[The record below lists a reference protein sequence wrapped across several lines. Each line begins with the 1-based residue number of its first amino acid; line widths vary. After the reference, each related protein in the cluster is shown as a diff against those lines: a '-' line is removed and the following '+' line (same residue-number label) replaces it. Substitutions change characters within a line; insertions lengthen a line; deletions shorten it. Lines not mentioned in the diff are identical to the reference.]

1 MPPEAIPPRD
11 EGILGQGIAEITENT
26 VESEGSTQPNLMMLT
41 VEGEAQGL
49 PTERAEG
56 ITGKEKDEEVQNLAG
71 EIKGKKQGPWTKV
84 QGSYAAAVQ
93 KNVEMQKVEL
103 AIEEIDGLPTARI
116 PNSVFEDAHPLW
128 EDFLV
133 GRFLAKAPFIGGI
146 HALVNKIWT
155 LGDKSVQIDVF
166 VVDQKTVRFRIKD
179 ERTRLRVL
187 RRGRWNLCGVPVVLT
202 KWSPIAEAE
211 QDEIKTIPLW
221 VIIKNVPQ
229 RYFSWKVLSAI
240 TSPLGTPKKLHP
252 DTEAC
257 KSFDEAKVFVE
268 VDLTKTLPKH
278 FCFKSD
284 KGGDTIVEFVYP
296 WLPPR
301 CIECSK
307 WGHLKSDC
315 KSKKKEQG
323 VEEKK
328 TLVDNVVLLDEQ
340 STQTQEKCDK
350 NSNVLK
356 TESSRT
362 KEVMDQEETMNE
374 GDRGW
379 STPIKVVRSPVKS
392 TELRY
397 GEVSIM
403 SNSFS
408 CLSDKGEVEEAEN
421 LEAEENNQVE
431 QKEDEK
437 ELVTE
442 GSHPMQEEEGK
453 NKDTKEVGVTL
464 RQSIPRVSKDNHK
477 VVSTTGVQNTRNHN
491 PTALRTRQSKTNH

>member
-1 MPPEAIPPRD
+1 MPPEPIPPRD

-71 EIKGKKQGPWTKV
+71 EIKGKKQGPLTKV

-211 QDEIKTIPLW
+211 QDEIQTIPLC
-221 VIIKNVPQ
+221 VIVKNVPQ

-240 TSPLGTPKKLHP
+240 TSLLREEL
-252 DTEAC
+252 D
-257 KSFDEAKVFVE
+257 KSPI
-268 VDLTKTLPKH
+268 LP
-278 FCFKSD
+278 
-284 KGGDTIVEFVYP
+284 
-296 WLPPR
+296 
-301 CIECSK
+301 
-307 WGHLKSDC
+307 
-315 KSKKKEQG
+315 
-323 VEEKK
+323 
-328 TLVDNVVLLDEQ
+328 
-340 STQTQEKCDK
+340 STD
-350 NSNVLK
+350 
-356 TESSRT
+356 
-362 KEVMDQEETMNE
+362 
-374 GDRGW
+374 
-379 STPIKVVRSPVKS
+379 
-392 TELRY
+392 
-397 GEVSIM
+397 
-403 SNSFS
+403 
-408 CLSDKGEVEEAEN
+408 
-421 LEAEENNQVE
+421 
-431 QKEDEK
+431 
-437 ELVTE
+437 
-442 GSHPMQEEEGK
+442 
-453 NKDTKEVGVTL
+453 
-464 RQSIPRVSKDNHK
+464 
-477 VVSTTGVQNTRNHN
+477 
-491 PTALRTRQSKTNH
+491 

>member
-26 VESEGSTQPNLMMLT
+26 VESEGRTQPNLMMLT

-71 EIKGKKQGPWTKV
+71 EIKGKK
-84 QGSYAAAVQ
+84 
-93 KNVEMQKVEL
+93 
-103 AIEEIDGLPTARI
+103 
-116 PNSVFEDAHPLW
+116 
-128 EDFLV
+128 
-133 GRFLAKAPFIGGI
+133 
-146 HALVNKIWT
+146 
-155 LGDKSVQIDVF
+155 
-166 VVDQKTVRFRIKD
+166 
-179 ERTRLRVL
+179 
-187 RRGRWNLCGVPVVLT
+187 
-202 KWSPIAEAE
+202 
-211 QDEIKTIPLW
+211 
-221 VIIKNVPQ
+221 
-229 RYFSWKVLSAI
+229 
-240 TSPLGTPKKLHP
+240 
-252 DTEAC
+252 
-257 KSFDEAKVFVE
+257 
-268 VDLTKTLPKH
+268 
-278 FCFKSD
+278 
-284 KGGDTIVEFVYP
+284 
-296 WLPPR
+296 
-301 CIECSK
+301 
-307 WGHLKSDC
+307 
-315 KSKKKEQG
+315 QG

-408 CLSDKGEVEEAEN
+408 CLSDKGEA
-421 LEAEENNQVE
+421 
-431 QKEDEK
+431 
-437 ELVTE
+437 
-442 GSHPMQEEEGK
+442 
-453 NKDTKEVGVTL
+453 
-464 RQSIPRVSKDNHK
+464 
-477 VVSTTGVQNTRNHN
+477 
-491 PTALRTRQSKTNH
+491 

>member
-1 MPPEAIPPRD
+1 M
-11 EGILGQGIAEITENT
+11 
-26 VESEGSTQPNLMMLT
+26 
-41 VEGEAQGL
+41 
-49 PTERAEG
+49 
-56 ITGKEKDEEVQNLAG
+56 
-71 EIKGKKQGPWTKV
+71 
-84 QGSYAAAVQ
+84 
-93 KNVEMQKVEL
+93 
-103 AIEEIDGLPTARI
+103 
-116 PNSVFEDAHPLW
+116 
-128 EDFLV
+128 
-133 GRFLAKAPFIGGI
+133 
-146 HALVNKIWT
+146 
-155 LGDKSVQIDVF
+155 
-166 VVDQKTVRFRIKD
+166 
-179 ERTRLRVL
+179 
-187 RRGRWNLCGVPVVLT
+187 
-202 KWSPIAEAE
+202 
-211 QDEIKTIPLW
+211 
-221 VIIKNVPQ
+221 
-229 RYFSWKVLSAI
+229 
-240 TSPLGTPKKLHP
+240 
-252 DTEAC
+252 
-257 KSFDEAKVFVE
+257 FVE

-301 CIECSK
+301 CIESSK

-328 TLVDNVVLLDEQ
+328 TLVDNVVPLDEQ

-362 KEVMDQEETMNE
+362 EEVMDQEETMNE

-379 STPIKVVRSPVKS
+379 STPKKVIRSPVIS

-431 QKEDEK
+431 QTEDEK